1 MFLLYSISAC
11 NIILQSP
18 LRMIFLANWYITKSL
33 CFNGQRKCFFKKNQ
47 YGIKIEYRVHNMC
60 FWIYHHQ
67 LRPRPKFW
75 KAKNIE
81 CLELTNQ
88 TSLNIKAKNRLR
100 STLREGVATLVLV
113 NIQLFSNV
121 NLETNISFKSCQYK
135 ITSYGR
141 MVPFGTDRT
150 TAAITL

>member
-1 MFLLYSISAC
+1 
-11 NIILQSP
+11 
-18 LRMIFLANWYITKSL
+18 
-33 CFNGQRKCFFKKNQ
+33 
-47 YGIKIEYRVHNMC
+47 MC

-67 LRPRPKFW
+67 LRPRPTFW

-113 NIQLFSNV
+113 KIQLFSNV

-141 MVPFGTDRT
+141 WFRSELIDQQQQ
-150 TAAITL
+150 

>member
-1 MFLLYSISAC
+1 
-11 NIILQSP
+11 
-18 LRMIFLANWYITKSL
+18 
-33 CFNGQRKCFFKKNQ
+33 
-47 YGIKIEYRVHNMC
+47 MC

-81 CLELTNQ
+81 CLELTSQ
-88 TSLNIKAKNRLR
+88 KSLNIKAKNRLR

-113 NIQLFSNV
+113 KLQLFSNV
-121 NLETNISFKSCQYK
+121 NLETNIIFKSCQYK
-135 ITSYGR
+135 STSYGR
-141 MVPFGTDRT
+141 MVPFGTDRP

>member
-1 MFLLYSISAC
+1 MNRENA
-11 NIILQSP
+11 
-18 LRMIFLANWYITKSL
+18 SL
-33 CFNGQRKCFFKKNQ
+33 KKKP

-67 LRPRPKFW
+67 LRPRPTFW
-75 KAKNIE
+75 
-81 CLELTNQ
+81 
-88 TSLNIKAKNRLR
+88 KAKNRLR

-113 NIQLFSNV
+113 KIQLFSNV

-141 MVPFGTDRT
+141 MVPFGTDRP

>member
-1 MFLLYSISAC
+1 M
-11 NIILQSP
+11 
-18 LRMIFLANWYITKSL
+18 
-33 CFNGQRKCFFKKNQ
+33 CFNEQRKCFFKKNQ
-47 YGIKIEYRVHNMC
+47 YGIKIEYRVHNIS

-81 CLELTNQ
+81 CLELTSQ
-88 TSLNIKAKNRLR
+88 TSLKHKSQKRLR

-113 NIQLFSNV
+113 KIQLFSNV

-135 ITSYGR
+135 STSYGR
-141 MVPFGTDRT
+141 MVPFGTDRP